1 MYFRRSSFTRFS
13 LQHTTIVLSHKHDL
27 PRNTFSIIIIFLLFF
42 AITGT
47 HYLLAQI
54 ILADLIS
61 LVQIKWE
68 LFYVNN
74 RSWLEA
80 IQLCKVYLGVDAFTS
95 TAVMFFIIAL
105 NLHTIS
111 TYNLACRTIAKNNAK
126 LLQRNSVPNNESPIS
141 TNCDD
146 SETDDT
152 FDDEDD
158 HDADYDD
165 DVDSDCDSVKPANG
179 KSIVVSIERV
189 HIEHESVCQRAIV
202 IDYSKPKSQIYVL
215 WPIIFIWL
223 LAASTSIPMFLYGR
237 IIPNLSRNSSERM
250 CGILQTDPDNTIL
263 IQVLLIKVRIIVPI
277 VCLVLSTIYVIH
289 KLRLAKK
296 RLAKPLIINAII
308 DEDAVQILK
317 LAAALTLLFLVC
329 SMQRIVGSLWF
340 ELISRPM
347 MEYKYAAVHRW
358 LGVAGCMLHYAAIFV
373 RPMVYW
379 YFERILWIDLKRG
392 WC

>member
-1 MYFRRSSFTRFS
+1 MN
-13 LQHTTIVLSHKHDL
+13 H
-27 PRNTFSIIIIFLLFF
+27 
-42 AITGT
+42 
-47 HYLLAQI
+47 
-54 ILADLIS
+54 
-61 LVQIKWE
+61 
-68 LFYVNN
+68 

-80 IQLCKVYLGVDAFTS
+80 IHLCKVYLGVDALTS

-126 LLQRNSVPNNESPIS
+126 LLQRSSVVHTDSPIS
-141 TNCDD
+141 INCDD

-152 FDDEDD
+152 FDDEDED
-158 HDADYDD
+158 EANFDV
-165 DVDSDCDSVKPANG
+165 DVDSNCDSVKPANG
-179 KSIVVSIERV
+179 KSIVSIEST
-189 HIEHESVCQRAIV
+189 HIEHDTMLQRAIV

-223 LAASTSIPMFLYGR
+223 LAASTSIPMFLFGR

-263 IQVLLIKVRIIVPI
+263 IQVLLIKIRIIVPI
-277 VCLVLSTIYVIH
+277 LCLALSTIYVIH
-289 KLRLAKK
+289 KLRLARQ

-317 LAAALTLLFLVC
+317 LAATLTLIFVVC

-347 MEYKYAAVHRW
+347 MEYKYATVHKW
-358 LGVAGCMLHYAAIFV
+358 FGVAGCMLHYAAIV
-373 RPMVYW
+373 IRPIAYW
-379 YFERILWIDLKRG
+379 HFERILWIDLKRS
-392 WC
+392 WCCRIT